1 MKIQLLSD
9 LHLEFFKPSTK
20 KNYTIS
26 KDADVIAMVGD
37 INLGVA
43 ALIECEEVAEI
54 SGKPVIFVPGN
65 HEFYHGDIRELSKV
79 YRKGAKGVHVLLG
92 NNYPDIK
99 KEEMCVE
106 IDGVRFLGGTLW
118 TDFRLYEGSM
128 SMPSQNE
135 ALQLVGQS
143 LNDFKIIK
151 RGDNLFTAKDS
162 LKAHEEALKVIKKV
176 LDTPFNGKNVLITH
190 HGVHKNSIHKKYLPP
205 VHALETKAKIP
216 GDNGYW
222 RINSGFVSHLPEL
235 VAKIDLCLHG
245 HIHNSMDYMV
255 GNTRIVANPRGYP
268 INGGTAWENPDY
280 ESEKLI
286 EI

>member
-9 LHLEFFKPSTK
+9 LHLEFFKPSTT
-20 KNYTIS
+20 KNYNIS
-26 KDADVIAMVGD
+26 KSADVIAMVGD
-37 INLGVA
+37 INLGPA
-43 ALIECEEVAEI
+43 ALIECEEVAAI

-65 HEFYHGDIRELSKV
+65 HEFYHGDIRELCKL
-79 YRKGAKGVHVLLG
+79 YRKGGKGVHVLLG
-92 NNYPDIK
+92 NNYPDLK
-99 KEEMCVE
+99 KEEMSVE
-106 IDGVRFLGGTLW
+106 IDGVRFLGGTFW
-118 TDFRLYEGSM
+118 TNFRLYEGSM
-128 SMPSQNE
+128 SMPSQSE

-162 LKAHEEALKVIKKV
+162 LKAHEEAYKVVKRV
-176 LDTPFNGKNVLITH
+176 LDTPFDGKNVLITH
-190 HGVHKNSIHKKYLPP
+190 HGIHRNSIHKKYLPP
-205 VHALETKAKIP
+205 MHALDTKSKIP

-222 RINSGFVSHLPEL
+222 RINPGFVSHLPEL
-235 VAKIDLCLHG
+235 VARVDVCLHG

-268 INGGTAWENPDY
+268 INNGTAWENPDY
-280 ESEKLI
+280 EPEKLI